1 MRRRRRSNASRLK
14 EEEEVR
20 WGRTTRD
27 ERVGGRGDLGGTSVC
42 ERACEVRAGV
52 DRLSSGDMQRV

>member
-1 MRRRRRSNASRLK
+1 MRRRSNASRLK
-14 EEEEVR
+14 EEEEEVR
-20 WGRTTRD
+20 RGRTTRD